1 MSRLLRL
8 NSPTA
13 IWWQFS
19 VRAQEQSACDTV
31 GIHTCMGVSYLP
43 LLSFTSWMIRGLRV
57 TIPVPR
63 GRKSLLQRKKRIWRR
78 IHTHA
83 CTHAQQTDARLPCIV
98 RRTCIFGLEHVHT
111 AAVRNLLKVSRAQ
124 RASEFLGFPLRR
136 SASSAKNKTQENSDI
151 FDQYKN
157 G

>member
-1 MSRLLRL
+1 MFSISFFLFFFLAIWNMSRLLRL

-31 GIHTCMGVSYLP
+31 GIHTYMGVSYLP

-83 CTHAQQTDARLPCIV
+83 RRHTNRRTTSLYCQANLHLWSGACTHYGSAQPFKSVQST
-98 RRTCIFGLEHVHT
+98 
-111 AAVRNLLKVSRAQ
+111 KSQWVSRISSQ
-124 RASEFLGFPLRR
+124 KISEF
-136 SASSAKNKTQENSDI
+136 S
-151 FDQYKN
+151 
-157 G
+157 

>member
-1 MSRLLRL
+1 MYGCVLPTTSIVHQLDDKRPAGDDSCSSRKEV
-8 NSPTA
+8 
-13 IWWQFS
+13 S
-19 VRAQEQSACDTV
+19 VAEEEANLEKD
-31 GIHTCMGVSYLP
+31 
-43 LLSFTSWMIRGLRV
+43 
-57 TIPVPR
+57 
-63 GRKSLLQRKKRIWRR
+63 
-78 IHTHA
+78 THA

-124 RASEFLGFPLRR
+124 SASEFLGFPLRR